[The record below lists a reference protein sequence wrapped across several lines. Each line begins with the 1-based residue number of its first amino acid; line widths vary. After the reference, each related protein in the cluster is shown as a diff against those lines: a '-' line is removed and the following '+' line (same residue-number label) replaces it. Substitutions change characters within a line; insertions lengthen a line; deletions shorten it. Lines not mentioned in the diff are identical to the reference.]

1 MIIPTRRAIIA
12 IGVAAPVA
20 LVVGVLV
27 PGWWFVAPL
36 WIALMLGAIL
46 FDALMTPDPAR
57 ARFALEM
64 PGSVGVGSAFTA
76 RLRLEDGQGGLR
88 AAPAAAISVDQRLSD
103 HGRADAVLVPDGD
116 AAQADFMLT
125 ALRRGPAWLGTAW
138 VRWSGRLGLA
148 TRHARHVFDQPIT
161 IAPSIRAVEED
172 AARLFQ
178 RDAQVG
184 QRLNARLGEGSEF
197 ESLVRFMPGLDRR
210 AIDWKQSARHT
221 DLLAKQFETERD
233 SRIVLAIDA
242 GRMMSDPMPGDGA
255 DTLSRLDRSVD
266 AALALG
272 YVALKLEDR
281 VSLFA
286 FSGKPTVISRE
297 FNRSGDFAAL
307 RRAAAD
313 IGYGVEET
321 NYTLALATL
330 GARLKRRALIVVFT
344 EFADAASAEL
354 MLAAAARLVTRHL
367 VMFVVLADAELEA
380 MADAVPDTADALAQA
395 TIAADLLRDRQLV
408 LSRLRRMGAL
418 VVEASARGL
427 SMPVLDAYIRVKRRG
442 TL

>member
-1 MIIPTRRAIIA
+1 MITPTRRAIIA
-12 IGVAAPVA
+12 TGAAAPAA
-20 LVVGVLV
+20 LIVGLLA
-27 PGWWFVAPL
+27 PDWWFVAPL
-36 WIALMLGAIL
+36 WIALVLGATL
-46 FDALMTPDPAR
+46 FDALLTPDPQR
-57 ARFALEM
+57 ADFALDM
-64 PGSVGVGSAFTA
+64 PASVGVGSAFTA
-76 RLRLEDGQGGLR
+76 RLRLSDGQGGVR
-88 AAPAAAISVDQRLSD
+88 RQPSAAASVDRRLSAD
-103 HGRADAVLVPDGD
+103 GRVDAPLVADGSAADA
-116 AAQADFMLT
+116 DFALS
-125 ALRRGPAWLGTAW
+125 ALRRGPAWFGTAW
-138 VRWSGRLGLA
+138 VRWTGRLGLA
-148 TRHARHVFDQPIT
+148 TRHGKQQFDQPIT

-172 AARLFQ
+172 AVRLFQ
-178 RDAQVG
+178 RDAQIG

-255 DTLSRLDRSVD
+255 QSLSRLDRSVD
-266 AALALG
+266 AALALA

-286 FSGKPTVISRE
+286 FAGKPTVISRE
-297 FNRSGDFAAL
+297 FARSGDFAAL

-313 IGYGVEET
+313 IGYGIEET

-344 EFADAASAEL
+344 EFADATSAEL
-354 MLAAAARLVTRHL
+354 MLAAASRLVAKHL

-380 MADAVPDTADALAQA
+380 MANAVPDSAETLAGA

-408 LSRLRRMGAL
+408 LSRVRRMGAI
-418 VVEASARGL
+418 VVEAPARGL

-442 TL
+442 AL

>member
-1 MIIPTRRAIIA
+1 VIIPTRRAIILIGA
-12 IGVAAPVA
+12 AAPAALLIGVIA
-20 LVVGVLV
+20 
-27 PGWWFVAPL
+27 PGWWHVAPL
-36 WIALMLGAIL
+36 WIAAVSGAIL
-46 FDALMTPDPAR
+46 FDALIAPDPAR
-57 ARFALEM
+57 ATFALDM
-64 PGSVGVGSAFTA
+64 PASVGVGSDFTA
-76 RLRLEDGQGGLR
+76 TLRLSDGQGGVR
-88 AAPAAAISVDQRLSD
+88 RDPTAAVSVDRRLADS
-103 HGRADAVLVPDGD
+103 GRADAV
-116 AAQADFMLT
+116 MLPAGGGAEVHFHLS
-125 ALRRGPAWLGTAW
+125 ALRRGPAWLGTVW
-138 VRWSGRLGLA
+138 VRWTGRLGLA
-148 TRHARHVFDQPIT
+148 MRQARRVFDQAIT
-161 IAPSIRAVEED
+161 VAPSIRAVEED

-242 GRMMSDPMPGDGA
+242 GRMMSDPMPGGGA
-255 DTLSRLDRSVD
+255 EALSRLDRSVD

-286 FSGKPTVISRE
+286 FAGKPTVISRE
-297 FNRSGDFAAL
+297 FTRSGDFVGL

-330 GARLKRRALIVVFT
+330 GARLKRRALIVMFT

-354 MLAAAARLVTRHL
+354 MLAAASRLVTKHL

-380 MADAVPDTADALAQA
+380 MTNTVPDTAEGLASA
-395 TIAADLLRDRQLV
+395 TIAADLLRDRQVV
-408 LSRLRRMGAL
+408 LSRLRRMGAI
-418 VVEASARGL
+418 VIEAPAGGV
-427 SMPVLDAYIRVKRRG
+427 SMPLLDAYVRVKRRG
-442 TL
+442 AL